1 MVFAVDVAKTT
12 PFALLGDKHN
22 RCAKIIRWEHPQ
34 ETDLML
40 TRLEELECRER
51 GFDIHQASAK
61 RVHDAKEV
69 YDGVPSMHDAKSATV
84 IARFYWDGLTTPWQ
98 ELNPQ
103 QRELNALAREYD
115 IHQSQYLR
123 NLNRLEAYLGRHW
136 PGVSTII
143 VFDSVTLE
151 Q

>member
-1 MVFAVDVAKTT
+1 
-12 PFALLGDKHN
+12 
-22 RCAKIIRWEHPQ
+22 
-34 ETDLML
+34 ML
-40 TRLEELECRER
+40 TRLEELKCRER

-123 NLNRLEAYLGRHW
+123 NLNRLEVCLGRHW
-136 PGVSTII
+136 PECQPLLALIPSHWSS
-143 VFDSVTLE
+143 DSLCMALHNRSRCIKGRLSI
-151 Q
+151 

>member
-1 MVFAVDVAKTT
+1 
-12 PFALLGDKHN
+12 
-22 RCAKIIRWEHPQ
+22 
-34 ETDLML
+34 ML
-40 TRLEELECRER
+40 TRLEELECTVTVVMGSTSAYGDPLRYQCRER

-61 RVHDAKEV
+61 RVHDAKEI

-123 NLNRLEAYLGRHW
+123 NLNRLEACLGRHW

-143 VFDSVTLE
+143 GLDPVTLE